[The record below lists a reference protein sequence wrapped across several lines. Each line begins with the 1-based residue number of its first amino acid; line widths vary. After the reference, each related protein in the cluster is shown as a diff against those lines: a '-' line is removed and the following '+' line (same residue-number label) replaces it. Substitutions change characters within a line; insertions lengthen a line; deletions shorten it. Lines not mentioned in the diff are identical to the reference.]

1 MAGKDST
8 TNPPEFVYLTP
19 ETFSRLDSMC
29 RAKVGRLINVL
40 PPEKMEGNFA
50 ASSCWA
56 VGICV
61 NPGDPPRERYY
72 KDGAV
77 IDLANQIEVARF
89 GSTPRPEMD
98 WSAIPPNAIFDF
110 LTWHEIGHLVMGH
123 LSVVGLCDNSAP
135 WNCQDPRERFLAR
148 AEMERRADRYAWGV
162 LFPGTSLPVRKN
174 PEFNLKELDK
184 FARKYKRFFEQPE
197 RSFDPLTSVPGSMV
211 LEGHLKRG
219 IAWAEP
225 VARRL
230 NLFQAIGD
238 GLASLATALNL
249 TGGGGCQPVI
259 EIGSLAINPTPG
271 TYPAYPIVV
280 NG

>member
-1 MAGKDST
+1 MSLKHST
-8 TNPPEFVYLTP
+8 TNDPDFVYLTP
-19 ETFSRLDSMC
+19 EALVRLDSIT
-29 RAKVGRLINVL
+29 RSRVGRPVNVL
-40 PPEKMEGNFA
+40 PPEKMEGIFA

-61 NPGDPPRERYY
+61 NPGDPPQERYY
-72 KDGAV
+72 KDGAA
-77 IDLANQIEVARF
+77 IDLVNQIEVARF
-89 GSTPRPEMD
+89 GSAPRPEMD
-98 WSAIPPNAIFDF
+98 WSAIPPHTIYDF
-110 LTWHEIGHLVMGH
+110 LIWHEIGHLVMGH
-123 LSVVGLCDNSAP
+123 HAVIGLNDSRAP
-135 WNCQDPRERFLAR
+135 WDPMDDRERFLAR

-174 PEFNLKELDK
+174 PEFNLKEMDK
-184 FARKYKRFFEQPE
+184 FTRKYKRFFEQPE

-225 VARRL
+225 VANRL

-249 TGGGGCQPVI
+249 TGGGGCQPII
-259 EIGSLAINPTPG
+259 EIGSQAINPTPG
-271 TYPAYPIVV
+271 TYPAYPLVV
-280 NG
+280 HG